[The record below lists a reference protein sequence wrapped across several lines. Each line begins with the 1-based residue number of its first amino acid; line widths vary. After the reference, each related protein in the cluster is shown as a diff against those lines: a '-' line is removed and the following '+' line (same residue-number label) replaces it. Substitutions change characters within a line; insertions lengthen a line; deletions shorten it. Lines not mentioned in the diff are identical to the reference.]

1 VTARDGRVAVFAS
14 RGRLVSFAGSP
25 CLQYHLSVPHL
36 IETVRVIN
44 GATPLW
50 PLHLARIE
58 RGCAALKRAFPTL
71 VPPHGGPDRVCR
83 YEIAEDGVK
92 VSERDVGPIR
102 PVRLMTAKVRHQP
115 YLHKTTERT
124 CFNSAGQEATAAR
137 MDDAILVT
145 PEGWIAEGTIWS
157 VCWWEMGVLCGP
169 ALTLGVLPGVGRARV
184 AELRRHIVERKV
196 TRRALTGVS
205 VFLVNAAR
213 GVVEVES
220 WDGDRVPRSGETVR
234 LAERFW
240 P

>member
-1 VTARDGRVAVFAS
+1 M
-14 RGRLVSFAGSP
+14 
-25 CLQYHLSVPHL
+25 QHHL
-36 IETVRVIN
+36 IETVRVVN

-50 PLHLARIE
+50 GLHLARIE
-58 RGCAALKRAFPTL
+58 RGCAALGRPFPTL

-83 YEIAEDGVK
+83 YEITGDGVK

-102 PVRLMTAKVRHQP
+102 PVRLMTARTRHRP
-115 YLHKTTERT
+115 YPFKTTDRA
-124 CFNSAGQEATAAR
+124 CFTAAGLEATEGR

-157 VCWWEMGVLCGP
+157 LCWWEMGLLCGP
-169 ALTLGVLPGVGRARV
+169 ALDLGILPGVGRSRLL
-184 AELRRHIVERKV
+184 EIRRHIVERKV

-220 WDGDRVPRSGETVR
+220 WDGDRVPASAETLRVQ
-234 LAERFW
+234 AQFW